1 MKTEPA
7 LVFADKEDPRDWRV
21 EWFDEDGGCEVTV
34 FYGPQAD
41 ERARAFAKSF
51 YGSSKTWKLPC
62 AASVRKANGA
72 EPIAGSKRTELVS
85 DDVQLGSYPRCVKQG
100 PALHLPDRF

>member
-1 MKTEPA
+1 M
-7 LVFADKEDPRDWRV
+7 
-21 EWFDEDGGCEVTV
+21 

-85 DDVQLGSYPRCVKQG
+85 DDVQLGSLARVYQG
-100 PALHLPDRF
+100 GTSAPPAGQILGALRIRFG